1 MIRSQGLCCFIFQRI
16 LKLENRIHKCV
27 NVVKIKAE
35 DISVY
40 LHVDTFP
47 TFCPEVKGMVS
58 VVVLPRSSV
67 INAVESY
74 AACQREQLTIIL
86 SYPSLKYKYLIQRL
100 NVSKSTY
107 TQLFDLKLMS
117 RYLWK

>member
-1 MIRSQGLCCFIFQRI
+1 MLFYIS
-16 LKLENRIHKCV
+16 KN
-27 NVVKIKAE
+27 IKARKPPTQMCKCCKNKPQ

-74 AACQREQLTIIL
+74 AACQREQ
-86 SYPSLKYKYLIQRL
+86 
-100 NVSKSTY
+100 
-107 TQLFDLKLMS
+107 
-117 RYLWK
+117 